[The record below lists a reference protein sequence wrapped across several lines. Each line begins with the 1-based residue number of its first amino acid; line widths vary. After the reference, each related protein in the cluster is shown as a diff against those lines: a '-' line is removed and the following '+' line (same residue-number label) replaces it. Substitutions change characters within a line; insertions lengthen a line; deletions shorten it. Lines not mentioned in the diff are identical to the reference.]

1 MLHISKIVNF
11 HQFLIELFFMF
22 DKSLKS
28 VEEVSQIIR
37 SAYKDGIDQET
48 FAAKLDHVSQ
58 KILHLKEQI

>member
-1 MLHISKIVNF
+1 
-11 HQFLIELFFMF
+11 MF